1 MTQTQSLR
9 AYLYEHIPLSKA
21 MGVEVLAAGPDG
33 VRLSAPLE
41 PNINHRDT
49 VFGGS
54 ATAVA
59 ILSAWAL
66 VHLRLRDVE
75 LAREIVIQRH
85 TMRFDRPITG
95 TFTAASGIADPAAWT
110 RFVGALRRKSRG
122 RIHVVSLLEC
132 NGVPVGDFEGDFVAT
147 DRVTP

>member
-1 MTQTQSLR
+1 MTQEQALR

-21 MGVEVLAAGPDG
+21 MGVEVVAAGSDG

-66 VHLRLRDVE
+66 VHLRLREAD
-75 LAREIVIQRH
+75 LSPEIVIQRH
-85 TMRFDRPITG
+85 AMRFDLPITG
-95 TFTAASGIADPAAWT
+95 TFMAASGIADPAGWA
-110 RFVGALRRKSRG
+110 RFVGTLRRKNRG
-122 RIHVVSLLEC
+122 RIHVVSQLTC
-132 NGVPVGDFEGDFVAT
+132 DGRPVGEFEGDFVAAA
-147 DRVTP
+147 RPTP